1 MGGSLTGEK
10 PEESTATADSEAKQ
24 DAPQNGEAESEPQ
37 VKPEAVQEDTNKDTT
52 PKNDLE
58 VSPEDVASLTSLAGE
73 QFAQEVVSI
82 YKSSASPTPELYK
95 RTAVAPQTTDRSAR
109 GKIHHEVRRIFS
121 SKIDTSTNDAGAIVA
136 KLVSTRGRKRGRD
149 NRSDRKK
156 KDDKPTGEY
165 LHFTLFKDNRD
176 TMDAVNQ
183 IARTLR
189 IKPQTI
195 GYAGT
200 KDRRASTAQR
210 CSVRYTRERALASA
224 NAKLRGVVTG
234 DYEYKDT
241 PINLGDHRG
250 NEFVITIKNCQI
262 LDTEAGSK
270 SIEEQVDVL
279 RTNLQAAITHLRQH
293 GWINYFGHQRFGT
306 HSIGTHEIGRLILCE
321 KYEDAVNALLFYDE
335 EIANK
340 AEEGDLPDEFSARD
354 DALRHQA
361 CMLYRTG
368 KDPDRAEE
376 IMPRRFNA
384 ECCVLRQLNRE
395 GQRTRRDFLGA
406 LIHITR
412 GLRTMY
418 LHAYQSH
425 VWNHV
430 ASKRWE
436 LHGDKVVE
444 GDLVLV
450 EKQTDSAP
458 TTDRDDNDIIN
469 PDDELSSESVSARPL
484 TAEEASSGQ
493 YTIHDVVLPTPGYEV
508 TYPSNSL
515 GQFYVDFMSLAENG
529 ALDPHKMRRIK
540 REFSLPGRYRKL
552 MNGFIGGEPSVEVKK
567 YADDKEQMWPTDLDR
582 VREVIKAA
590 KGERAAKKQKTEG
603 GDVEMADVK
612 ANEDNPDDQSEQKE
626 EDGGRR
632 GEALPD
638 KIAVVVKFQLG
649 SSAYATVTLRELMG
663 DPPEDSTA
671 E

>member
-10 PEESTATADSEAKQ
+10 PEESTSTADSEA
-24 DAPQNGEAESEPQ
+24 PQNGEVESEPQ
-37 VKPEAVQEDTNKDTT
+37 VKPEAVQEETNRDLA
-52 PKNDLE
+52 PKIDFE
-58 VSPEDVASLTSLAGE
+58 VSPEDVAALTSLAGE

-82 YKSSASPTPELYK
+82 YQSSASPTPELYK

-250 NEFVITIKNCQI
+250 NEFVITIKNCKI
-262 LDTEAGSK
+262 LDPEAETK
-270 SIEEQVDVL
+270 SIEEQVDLL
-279 RTNLQAAITHLRQH
+279 RTNLQAAISHLREH

-340 AEEGDLPDEFSARD
+340 AEEGDLPEEFSARD

-430 ASKRWE
+430 VSKRWE

-450 EKQTDSAP
+450 EKQTGSAP
-458 TTDRDDNDIIN
+458 AADREDNDIIN

-508 TYPSNSL
+508 TYPANSL

-552 MNGFIGGEPSVEVKK
+552 MNGFIDGEPNVEVKT
-567 YADDKEQMWPTDLDR
+567 YADDKEQMWPTDLDK

-590 KGERAAKKQKTEG
+590 KGVRAAKKQKTEG
-603 GDVEMADVK
+603 ADVEMADGK
-612 ANEDNPDDQSEQKE
+612 ANEESPDDQAEQKE
-626 EDGGRR
+626 EDGVGKS
-632 GEALPD
+632 EMLPD

-663 DPPEDSTA
+663 DPPEDPTVA
-671 E
+671 